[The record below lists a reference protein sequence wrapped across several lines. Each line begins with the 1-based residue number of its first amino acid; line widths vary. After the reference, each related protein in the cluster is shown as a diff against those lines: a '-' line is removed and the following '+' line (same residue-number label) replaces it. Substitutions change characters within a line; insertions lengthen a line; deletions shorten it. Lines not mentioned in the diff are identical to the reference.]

1 MTEIYSSSDFGS
13 GFSNESSDPVA
24 AGFKEY
30 NICGEGA
37 SCIVYRMNLDGLR
50 VAVKR
55 LKSEYLSSP
64 QYIASYRKEY
74 GTGLRLKHDA
84 LPVYRSLHND
94 MRETYIVMDY
104 VDGVSAEDFIKTTE
118 GKEYFRSTD
127 NVRKFL
133 RRLLDVVCY
142 LHRSG
147 VIHCDL
153 KPANIMLRHSD
164 RGVMLLDLDKSYC
177 DIMDDTHGGTAS
189 VSAPLKSGEKPT
201 AYKDF
206 AAIGNIIDE
215 IAGNV
220 PEFPVRAFQRFRN
233 ECLDKN
239 TDGDRLTDA
248 LDHKSDR
255 RFLKAA
261 AMATILISIP
271 VAILWNRNAQD
282 STEDYRRSAP
292 VESNDTI
299 AVMPQL
305 TPQPEAEATA
315 DPTSIKHLPPASST
329 SAYPAKQQEIV
340 IDIDTP
346 MAEFI
351 SKLETADSALKSG
364 ITRKQL
370 SDLLSDLIATHSA
383 AYLGIIKDAKQRY
396 PDIPGI
402 DVELAVARA
411 LERSRAGRLYTSF
424 NDALSDSLRK
434 WDQPSGSDDDLQ

>member
-1 MTEIYSSSDFGS
+1 MTDTYSSSDFGS
-13 GFSNESSDPVA
+13 GFFNESSDPVA
-24 AGFKEY
+24 AGFKEE

-74 GTGLRLKHDA
+74 FTGLRLKHDA

-94 MRETYIVMDY
+94 MRETFIVMDY
-104 VDGVSAEDFIKTTE
+104 VDGVSAEDFIKTPE

-133 RRLLDVVCY
+133 RQLLDVVCY

-164 RGVMLLDLDKSYC
+164 RSVMLLDLDKSYC
-177 DIMDDTHGGTAS
+177 DIMDNTHGGTAS
-189 VSAPLKSGEKPT
+189 VSAPLRTGEKPT

-220 PEFPVRAFQRFRN
+220 PEFPVRALRRFRN

-239 TDGDRLTDA
+239 TSGDRLAAA

-255 RFLKAA
+255 RLLKAT
-261 AMATILISIP
+261 AMLTILI
-271 VAILWNRNAQD
+271 AISVTLLWNRNAQD
-282 STEDYRRSAP
+282 TTEDFHRSAA
-292 VESNDTI
+292 VESSEII
-299 AVMPQL
+299 AETPQL
-305 TPQPEAEATA
+305 TPQPEADATV
-315 DPTSIKHLPPASST
+315 DPTPGQQLPPASST
-329 SAYPAKQQEIV
+329 YAYPSKQEEIV

-370 SDLLSDLIATHSA
+370 SDLLSDLIAAHSA
-383 AYLGIIKDAKQRY
+383 AYHGIIKDAKQRY

-411 LERSRAGRLYTSF
+411 LERSRAGRLYASF
-424 NDALSDSLRK
+424 NEALSDSLRK
-434 WDQPSGSDDDLQ
+434 WDQQFDSVKVE